1 MNDDTNSNDSRLDT
15 VDESKDEEEE
25 EFDEIDTDN
34 VNNYLRNN
42 LNIDELVESLLDD
55 IFSNNDSNTNFV
67 NYYGSQR
74 ERDGETKEEHLYQ
87 IDTLI
92 NDFLFDS
99 IYNSTLPD
107 IINDPLEYI
116 LNQSFANQ
124 ETLIRSN
131 SNTLNFSSKK
141 YVSIIKDD
149 KDTMC
154 SICLELFSDDDDIH
168 EINIC
173 HHIFHLLCI
182 HEWGRYKHNCPLCR
196 NPLSR
201 M

>member
-74 ERDGETKEEHLYQ
+74 ERDGETKEEHL
-87 IDTLI
+87 
-92 NDFLFDS
+92 
-99 IYNSTLPD
+99 
-107 IINDPLEYI
+107 
-116 LNQSFANQ
+116 
-124 ETLIRSN
+124 
-131 SNTLNFSSKK
+131 
-141 YVSIIKDD
+141 
-149 KDTMC
+149 
-154 SICLELFSDDDDIH
+154 
-168 EINIC
+168 
-173 HHIFHLLCI
+173 
-182 HEWGRYKHNCPLCR
+182 
-196 NPLSR
+196 
-201 M
+201 